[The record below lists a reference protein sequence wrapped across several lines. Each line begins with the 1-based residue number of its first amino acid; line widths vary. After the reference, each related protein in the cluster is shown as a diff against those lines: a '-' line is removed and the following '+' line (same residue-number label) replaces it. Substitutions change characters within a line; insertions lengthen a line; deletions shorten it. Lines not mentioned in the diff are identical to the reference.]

1 MSMGSSGLP
10 GNTSSPPG
18 GEDFFYFEQY
28 FIYHKVQRGCYKCE
42 FKFGSLFQI
51 CLWGQV
57 VCLLTPPT
65 PPVIQNFLKLYNTS
79 PPPIKC
85 SGVVI
90 NGNLSLVASVR
101 YVYCLWGQVVYISI
115 SSSDAKILGERNFK
129 PWEFSQ
135 SGSKAKD
142 ERKRRAKV
150 GNNNGT
156 RKPPGPK
163 LGWQHNRKA

>member
-1 MSMGSSGLP
+1 MSMGSSGLHADTFNLMNPWPPPLRGYP
-10 GNTSSPPG
+10 GST
-18 GEDFFYFEQY
+18 F
-28 FIYHKVQRGCYKCE
+28 CYKCE

-79 PPPIKC
+79 PPIKC

-163 LGWQHNRKA
+163 LSWQHNRKA

>member
-1 MSMGSSGLP
+1 MSMGLSGLP
-10 GNTSSPPG
+10 TNTSHSPG
-18 GEDFFYFEQY
+18 DTE
-28 FIYHKVQRGCYKCE
+28 
-42 FKFGSLFQI
+42 
-51 CLWGQV
+51 
-57 VCLLTPPT
+57 
-65 PPVIQNFLKLYNTS
+65 FLKTLQYIP

-163 LGWQHNRKA
+163 LSWQHNRKA